1 MSSLL
6 IDTTIGVSKWIID
19 YLEIPN
25 YLYIK
30 SKGLIEGEKIY
41 DSEEHYWNDL
51 LGPAFHSRR
60 LKNPR
65 IHEGDVVV
73 LKNFQLSAWFPRVP
87 GLYWT
92 SYGNRLRR
100 QTEGKET
107 YSHAL
112 GFHYEPYHKGQ
123 MVHGGLGTVRTEKKK
138 RFKTFRCY
146 KQRQS

>member
-51 LGPAFHSRR
+51 LGP
-60 LKNPR
+60 
-65 IHEGDVVV
+65 
-73 LKNFQLSAWFPRVP
+73 
-87 GLYWT
+87 
-92 SYGNRLRR
+92 
-100 QTEGKET
+100 
-107 YSHAL
+107 
-112 GFHYEPYHKGQ
+112 
-123 MVHGGLGTVRTEKKK
+123 
-138 RFKTFRCY
+138 
-146 KQRQS
+146 